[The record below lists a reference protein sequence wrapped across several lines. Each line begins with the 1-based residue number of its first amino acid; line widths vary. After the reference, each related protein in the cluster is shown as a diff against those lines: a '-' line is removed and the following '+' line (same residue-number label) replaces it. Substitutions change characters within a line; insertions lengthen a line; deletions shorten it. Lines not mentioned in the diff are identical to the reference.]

1 MANTISGM
9 NKRRPLTPEERE
21 AARKLSAEW
30 AKFRDREKATQE
42 WLGRETGLGSQ
53 TVVSQYLRGHIPLN
67 LKAILAFCRVL
78 KISPE
83 TISPELTQELSR
95 SDWPFAVSKER
106 FDNLDQKEKARID
119 RFIKDT
125 VETWEA
131 EHAVEVRKAG

>member
-1 MANTISGM
+1 MT
-9 NKRRPLTPEERE
+9 KRRPLTPAER
-21 AARKLSAEW
+21 AAAQRLSEEW
-30 AKFRDREKATQE
+30 AKFRDRERATQE

-78 KISPE
+78 GVSPD
-83 TISPELTQELSR
+83 TISPELTQELR
-95 SDWPFAVSKER
+95 QSDWPFSITKHR
-106 FDNLDQKEKARID
+106 FDQLDQKEKARID
-119 RFIKDT
+119 RFIRDT